1 MKGQGVKVKFPKHC
15 YDVSELKQRCSK
27 DNCSHMHLLGNH
39 DCLLNYRIIDS
50 DNYSQC
56 HRNGFRRRSK
66 SYRKNQETAIMSL
79 ILFGKTD
86 KLPYY

>member
-56 HRNGFRRRSK
+56 HRNVLEEGQK
-66 SYRKNQETAIMSL
+66 VI
-79 ILFGKTD
+79 GKIK
-86 KLPYY
+86 KLP